1 MGGGGGEAGKEIELS
16 RAKAQATKEAF
27 KSSLLNNG
35 SFDPLSSVPIPSVL
49 LQSLIISYLNDY
61 WRL

>member
-1 MGGGGGEAGKEIELS
+1 MGWGGGLGRRVKILS
-16 RAKAQATKEAF
+16 SPEAKAQATKEAF

-35 SFDPLSSVPIPSVL
+35 SFDPFSSVPIPSVL

-61 WRL
+61 